1 MATSVGEVYVEQG
14 RFSGRRRRSLP
25 AAAAPLAS
33 VHSSANREQV
43 LTRRLLS
50 LEQDRNGDFVDSEH
64 EATSNSFWPQSVSV
78 YAVVGVLIVSAVLL
92 VASVMIW
99 TRRQQKSEHPF

>member
-1 MATSVGEVYVEQG
+1 MEQG

-25 AAAAPLAS
+25 AATLRAS
-33 VHSSANREQV
+33 VHSSTNREQV

-50 LEQDRNGDFVDSEH
+50 LEQDQNGDFSDSEYK
-64 EATSNSFWPQSVSV
+64 ETSNSLWPQSVSV
-78 YAVVGVLIVSAVLL
+78 YAIVGVLIVSAVLL

-99 TRRQQKSEHPF
+99 ARQQQKSERPF